1 MDTDASSSV
10 THVRLERVVNK
21 STEDV
26 MRGVSLDLM
35 DYIVNISVQTVSR
48 VRKKT
53 VYAHPVLLV
62 VLELTVQVIA
72 VPAVYQ

>member
-10 THVRLERVVNK
+10 THVPLERLVNK
-21 STEDV
+21 SMENV

-35 DYIVNISVQTVSR
+35 DYIVNISVQIVSR
-48 VRKKT
+48 VRKET

-62 VLELTVQVIA
+62 VSELTAQVIA
-72 VPAVYQ
+72 VLAVYQ